1 MGWYWLTDMLLLRSF
16 AIGLTV
22 IGCCLVIL
30 YMGKWLLWAN
40 CCLFLGLYWFGKV
53 ISLLRG

>member
-22 IGCCLVIL
+22 IGCYAIALVV
-30 YMGKWLLWAN
+30 GKWLLWAY
-40 CCLFLGLYWFGKV
+40 CCLFLGVYCVLNGIV
-53 ISLLRG
+53 LLRG

>member
-22 IGCCLVIL
+22 IGCYAIALVV
-30 YMGKWLLWAN
+30 GKWLLWAY
-40 CCLFLGLYWFGKV
+40 CCLM
-53 ISLLRG
+53 